1 MWMHFQGH
9 GSFVIQVLA
18 VL

>member
-1 MWMHFQGH
+1 MHFQGH